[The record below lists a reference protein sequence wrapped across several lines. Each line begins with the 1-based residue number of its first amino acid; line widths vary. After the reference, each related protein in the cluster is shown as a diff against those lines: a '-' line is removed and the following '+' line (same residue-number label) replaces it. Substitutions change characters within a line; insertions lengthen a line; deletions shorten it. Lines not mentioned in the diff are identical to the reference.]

1 MKMMWLQSVSSRRRQ
16 SGSVTRAC
24 TQMDGH
30 TETDRQTDRW
40 LHPHECSPAPPG
52 CSIRESNAGEMRAG
66 GVEENQDKERRRLPK
81 LKNPAKIWK
90 NRKQQNRTD
99 TAEDE
104 LDCEEALQQQQV
116 EEQLEDV
123 SRRLI
128 IREEQLFSQDSHS
141 EEEEKDQLQRDF
153 EALRLQMWMAV
164 HNTFTTSSSSP
175 SSSPSS
181 SCTSPSEHLKVL
193 RSAVASIQQ
202 QEVQDRRWTDCAKD
216 RVPVW
221 RPQKCLSTHNTL
233 LQKMVESRLMKAAEE
248 DCSGTE
254 GLSSPLKKEVC
265 RMGKRVKEDLLTV
278 VRTVQ
283 DCYPPQMD
291 ILNLYSGLYHQTF
304 STRLTEL
311 AASGLETD
319 DCSYLLFWINHYY
332 PHEVLKHEELEGKIK
347 TACLGSLLLQ
357 DQLTRLE
364 DQYLNHKEDKVK
376 LWLNTALSKEEES
389 WLSGHTPEL
398 IDQYCFS
405 PLAIDVIQ
413 VINSSLTELNCVVR
427 DQRKAQRIT
436 AHLESFLSRKC
447 VEEFVK
453 GAHGNVRSVVKAHLV
468 CEQQFRDYI
477 TGQTGSLS
485 EEQRHRCL
493 DTLSALKDCGYR
505 CITCPIHT
513 QMKAS
518 FSPLWTPVWLDG
530 SLPVVDLLLDSLSQ
544 QLTDLTDL
552 KPACR
557 KSLLCVLH
565 QDLVLQYVKRMMKT
579 RTKSREQQV
588 GGAQRMTEDA
598 QKIND
603 FFKQEGCSESLWLGE
618 MLCSVAEVLRL
629 QDPGSVQ
636 LEVVSLARTF
646 PDLSDA
652 HVSALLSLKGGLSAA
667 DIRSIRRS
675 VEENRLLDVST
686 NQSPLFFSK
695 VKVKWLNNKIN
706 QMALKT

>member
-99 TAEDE
+99 TAGQN
-104 LDCEEALQQQQV
+104 QQNLRQNTVRSEPAEPQTEHRQVRASRTTDRTPSGQNQQNHRQNTV
-116 EEQLEDV
+116 
-123 SRRLI
+123 R
-128 IREEQLFSQDSHS
+128 S
-141 EEEEKDQLQRDF
+141 EPAEPQ
-153 EALRLQMWMAV
+153 
-164 HNTFTTSSSSP
+164 T
-175 SSSPSS
+175 
-181 SCTSPSEHLKVL
+181 EHRQVFHH
-193 RSAVASIQQ
+193 V
-202 QEVQDRRWTDCAKD
+202 TD
-216 RVPVW
+216 VPV
-221 RPQKCLSTHNTL
+221 Q
-233 LQKMVESRLMKAAEE
+233 
-248 DCSGTE
+248 
-254 GLSSPLKKEVC
+254 VC

-436 AHLESFLSRKC
+436 AHLESFLSSYRKC

>member
-16 SGSVTRAC
+16 SGS
-24 TQMDGH
+24 
-30 TETDRQTDRW
+30 
-40 LHPHECSPAPPG
+40 
-52 CSIRESNAGEMRAG
+52 G
-66 GVEENQDKERRRLPK
+66 GVEENRDRERRRLPK

-90 NRKQQNRTD
+90 NRKQQNCID

-116 EEQLEDV
+116 EEQLEDM

-175 SSSPSS
+175 SPSS

-202 QEVQDRRWTDCAKD
+202 QEVQDQRWTDCAKD

-254 GLSSPLKKEVC
+254 RLSSPLKKEVC
-265 RMGKRVKEDLLTV
+265 CMGKRVKEDLLTV

-413 VINSSLTELNCVVR
+413 VINSFLTELSCVVR

-436 AHLESFLSRKC
+436 AHLESFLSSYRKC

-453 GAHGNVRSVVKAHLV
+453 GAHGNVHSVVKAHLV

-485 EEQRHRCL
+485 EEQRRRCL

-513 QMKAS
+513 QMKTS

-530 SLPVVDLLLDSLSQ
+530 SLPVVDLLLDSLSH

-652 HVSALLSLKGGLSAA
+652 HVLALLSLKGSLSAA

-686 NQSPLFFSK
+686 NQSPPFFSK
-695 VKVKWLNNKIN
+695 VKVKWLHNKIS
-706 QMALKT
+706 QMTLKT

>member
-16 SGSVTRAC
+16 SGS
-24 TQMDGH
+24 
-30 TETDRQTDRW
+30 
-40 LHPHECSPAPPG
+40 
-52 CSIRESNAGEMRAG
+52 AG

-99 TAEDE
+99 TAGQNRQNHRQNTVRSEPAEPQTEHRQVRTDRTS
-104 LDCEEALQQQQV
+104 DRTPSGQNQQNHRQNTVRSEPTEPQTEHRQVRTSRTNRTTHRTPSGQNHRQNTVRSEPTEPQTEHRQVRTSRTSDRTPSGQNQQNHRQNTV
-116 EEQLEDV
+116 
-123 SRRLI
+123 R
-128 IREEQLFSQDSHS
+128 S
-141 EEEEKDQLQRDF
+141 EPTEP
-153 EALRLQMWMAV
+153 
-164 HNTFTTSSSSP
+164 HT
-175 SSSPSS
+175 
-181 SCTSPSEHLKVL
+181 EHRQVC
-193 RSAVASIQQ
+193 RHV
-202 QEVQDRRWTDCAKD
+202 TD
-216 RVPVW
+216 VPVQVC
-221 RPQKCLSTHNTL
+221 RHVTDVPVQVCRHVTDVPVQVCRHVTDVPV
-233 LQKMVESRLMKAAEE
+233 QVCRHVT
-248 DCSGTE
+248 DVPVQVCRHVTDV
-254 GLSSPLKKEVC
+254 PVQVC

-311 AASGLETD
+311 TTSGLETD

-376 LWLNTALSKEEES
+376 LWLNTALRKEEES

-413 VINSSLTELNCVVR
+413 VINSSLTELSCVVR

-436 AHLESFLSRKC
+436 AHLESFLSSYRKC

-453 GAHGNVRSVVKAHLV
+453 GAHSNVCSVVKAHLV

-485 EEQRHRCL
+485 EEQRRRCL

-530 SLPVVDLLLDSLSQ
+530 SLPVIDLLLDSLSQ

-652 HVSALLSLKGGLSAA
+652 HVSALLSLKGSLSAA

-686 NQSPLFFSK
+686 NQSPPFFSK